1 MERLTPHVLIR
12 HECFRPRMSAFSLLE
27 LLAVIAVIAI
37 MTWLGA
43 GALGG
48 LNRSYSITQSAEDLR
63 GLLLIA
69 RQEALTRNSPVEIRF
84 CRPSASDPVGFVQSI
99 LHKADGSLL
108 PLARP
113 LKLPDTVL
121 IDLSSSNL
129 RSTLFNQTN
138 AVSNTTGFAPNTS
151 GLSLPGLGT
160 TYEVFSFFLRPNGST
175 SLPWNAGSLPCI
187 TIRDALI
194 ASNPPTNYA
203 TLLLDP
209 ANAKTFI
216 IRP

>member
-1 MERLTPHVLIR
+1 MERLTPHVFIR
-12 HECFRPRMSAFSLLE
+12 HEGFRPRVSAFSLLE
-27 LLAVIAVIAI
+27 LLCVIAVIAI
-37 MTWLGA
+37 MTGLGA
-43 GALGG
+43 RALGG
-48 LNRSYSITQSAEDLR
+48 LNRSYTITQSAEDLR

-99 LHKADGSLL
+99 LHKADGTLL

-175 SLPWNAGSLPCI
+175 SLPLNAGSLPCI

-216 IRP
+216 VRP